1 MKFRNISQWQLS
13 KGIEGLLFFAQRFN
27 ELLFDYTLD
36 SYKPS
41 ALNAPYLAQ
50 EAVNLTK
57 EIESGLI
64 DAANLEPVLEELEW
78 AIQHDSTSKRLLDA
92 GVEFYILLGES
103 VKHSEQKLRL
113 EVLAQTLEPYRYL
126 LACIDDLYDAIKKNS
141 KKLIESHARSL
152 ATTLINMGV
161 SKQHLGDVLDD
172 SFFNYQGDAIASV
185 DYFLV
190 FIDRVKPI
198 AHNFDLYFI
207 ATSLIKEI
215 SDSIVSLDAEIVDK
229 LPEEL
234 EGFAKSKG
242 FLKNPNEV
250 YVHIDDIRAYD
261 KYSARDEAIRTLEN
275 LSNLFTI
282 FHHKSRIFWRP
293 EALAN
298 QCCAPGMVLVPAP
311 KSAMDKVADMRP
323 GKASKELNRLITT
336 LPMHNPSSVR
346 LMRVADLH
354 GICVS
359 HPISEN
365 QLVNIWTALETLIPS
380 NLANSKIVNITNA
393 MLPFLMKAYVGRII
407 ERFTYDILI
416 WNNWLAKKILKKV
429 PSTAG
434 ASLVQRATDLLTIKD
449 NEDIRK
455 ELYVALRDFH
465 LLRHRAFQLSE
476 ILSDPR
482 KIEDLL
488 NTHEKKVTWQLRRIY
503 RTRNLIV
510 HSGRFPSY
518 LPTLIENGHDYLD
531 QVIFDLIKMMCGEY
545 RTDTIEQAFEIA
557 KVLNI
562 KFKRQLDEVKEF
574 SAENNSFLIDKGP
587 AIILA

>member
-1 MKFRNISQWQLS
+1 MKFKNISQWQLS
-13 KGIEGLLFFAQRFN
+13 EGTEGLLFFAQRFS

-41 ALNAPYLAQ
+41 ALNAPYLAH
-50 EAVNLTK
+50 EAVNLTN
-57 EIESGLI
+57 EIEAGLV

-78 AIQHDSTSKRLLDA
+78 SIQEDATSRRLLDV
-92 GVEFYILLGES
+92 GVEYYILRGDVIKPS
-103 VKHSEQKLRL
+103 DQKLKL

-126 LACIDDLYDAIKKNS
+126 LACIDDLYEVIKKNS
-141 KKLIESHARSL
+141 KKSIETHARSL

-161 SKQHLGDVLDD
+161 SKQHLDD
-172 SFFNYQGDAIASV
+172 IVNESFFNYQGDEISSSE
-185 DYFLV
+185 YFFV
-190 FIDRVKPI
+190 FIEKIKPV

-207 ATSLIKEI
+207 ATDLIKEI
-215 SDSIVSLDAEIVDK
+215 SDSIASLNAEIVDE
-229 LPEEL
+229 LPESL
-234 EGFAKSKG
+234 RDFAKGKG
-242 FLKNPNEV
+242 FLKGNNEV
-250 YVHIDDIRAYD
+250 YVHIDDIRSYD
-261 KYSARDEAIRTLEN
+261 KYSARNEAIRTLEN

-298 QCCAPGMVLVPAP
+298 QCCTPGMVLVPAP

-336 LPMHNPSSVR
+336 LPMYNSSSIR

-380 NLANSKIVNITNA
+380 NLASSKILNITNA
-393 MLPFLMKAYVGRII
+393 MLPFLMKGYIGRII
-407 ERFTYDILI
+407 GRFTYDLLI
-416 WNNWLAKKILKKV
+416 WNNWIAKKILKKV
-429 PSTAG
+429 PSVAG
-434 ASLVQRATDLLTIKD
+434 ASLVQRATDLLTVKD
-449 NEDIRK
+449 NENIRK
-455 ELYVALRDFH
+455 ELYAALRDFH

-476 ILSDPR
+476 VLSDPL
-482 KIEDLL
+482 KIEELL
-488 NTHEKKVTWQLRRIY
+488 KTHEKKVTWQLRRIY

-518 LPTLIENGHDYLD
+518 LSTLIENGHDYLD

-562 KFKRQLDEVKEF
+562 KFKRQLSEIKAF
-574 SAENNSFLIDKGP
+574 SADNNSFLIDKGP
-587 AIILA
+587 AILLA

>member
-1 MKFRNISQWQLS
+1 MKFKNISQWQLS
-13 KGIEGLLFFAQRFN
+13 DEIEGLLFFAQRFS

-50 EAVNLTK
+50 EAVSLTN
-57 EIESGLI
+57 EIEAGLI
-64 DAANLEPVLEELEW
+64 DAANLEPVLDELEW
-78 AIQHDSTSKRLLDA
+78 AIQEDSTSKKLLDA
-92 GVEFYILLGES
+92 GVEYYILRGENTRA
-103 VKHSEQKLRL
+103 SEQKLRL

-126 LACIDDLYDAIKKNS
+126 LACADNLHETIKKNS
-141 KKLIESHARSL
+141 KKLIEASTRNL
-152 ATTLINMGV
+152 VTTLINMGV
-161 SKQHLGDVLDD
+161 SKQHLDDILND
-172 SFFNYQGDAIASV
+172 SFFNHQGDAIDSV
-185 DYFLV
+185 DYFLIFKERMMPV
-190 FIDRVKPI
+190 

-207 ATSLIKEI
+207 ATDLIREI
-215 SDSIVSLDAEIVDK
+215 SDSIASLDADIVDD

-234 EGFAKSKG
+234 RDFARSRGFQ
-242 FLKNPNEV
+242 KNANEV
-250 YVHIDDIRAYD
+250 YVHIDGIRAYD
-261 KYSARDEAIRTLEN
+261 KYSARNEAIRTLEN

-282 FHHKSRIFWRP
+282 FHHKSRIFWRA

-298 QCCAPGMVLVPAP
+298 QCCTPGMVLVPAP

-323 GKASKELNRLITT
+323 GKASKELNRLINT

-380 NLANSKIVNITNA
+380 NLSNSKIINIISS
-393 MLPFLMKAYVGRII
+393 MLPFLMKAYVGRLI

-416 WNNWLAKKILKKV
+416 WNNWVAKKILKKV
-429 PSTAG
+429 PSLAG

-449 NEDIRK
+449 NEEIRK
-455 ELYVALRDFH
+455 ELYAALRDFH
-465 LLRHRAFQLSE
+465 LLRHRTFQLSE
-476 ILSDPR
+476 ILSDPQ
-482 KIEDLL
+482 KIEELL
-488 NTHEKKVTWQLRRIY
+488 KAHEKKVTWQLRRIY

-510 HSGRFPSY
+510 HSGRFPTY
-518 LPTLIENGHDYLD
+518 LSTLIENGHDYLD

-562 KFKRQLDEVKEF
+562 KFRRQLSEMREF
-574 SAENNSFLIDKGP
+574 STSNNSFLIDKGP
-587 AIILA
+587 AILL